1 MIDVLV
7 DMGHYTGYNKSLVVP
22 GSLAAFNTAWAGG

>member
-7 DMGHYTGYNKSLVVP
+7 HMGHCPGYIKSPVVL
-22 GSLAAFNTAWAGG
+22 GSLDAFNTAWGG

>member
-7 DMGHYTGYNKSLVVP
+7 DMGHCPGYNKSPVVP
-22 GSLAAFNTAWAGG
+22 GSMDAFNTSWGG

>member
-7 DMGHYTGYNKSLVVP
+7 DMGHRTGYNKSPVVP
-22 GSLAAFNTAWAGG
+22 GSLDAFNTAWGG